1 MKKLCVSAIA
11 NRIYD
16 AYVSKKD
23 PNLMLENGRTDRTDE
38 VVNAAI
44 LYFRNVPDT
53 EKVKILKLMGVDK
66 QSLEHW
72 SKLLA

>member
-1 MKKLCVSAIA
+1 MKRLCVSAIA

-16 AYVSKKD
+16 ANISKKD

-72 SKLLA
+72 SNLLA